1 MSQQRSNSAQFVLL
15 AVAVVAVS
23 MAAPIVVA
31 CSAPALA
38 IAFWRCALGSVAT
51 FSWLLLRRRW
61 DLRGVRMRWLL
72 LAGFALAV
80 HFAAW
85 IPSLRLTS
93 VAAATA
99 LVATVPI
106 WTALIARAAGRQ
118 IRWQT
123 WLGIGCAMLGV
134 LLLTGVN
141 ASGEATALIGDGLAL
156 LGGMAAA
163 GYLSVGARA
172 RQQLAAAEYNA
183 AVYGL
188 AAGALL
194 LLCLAADVQLS
205 GYSLRDWVLI
215 GLMTILAQL
224 LGHSVVNVVLRQLSA
239 TVVGLALLLEVPGAI
254 LVAAVWLGQVPEIT
268 IAPAIGCILA
278 GLAIVVVA
286 EGRLQRSRRATT
298 SP

>member
-1 MSQQRSNSAQFVLL
+1 ML
-15 AVAVVAVS
+15 AVAVIAVS
-23 MAAPIVVA
+23 LAAPIVVA

-38 IAFWRCALGSVAT
+38 IAFWRCALGSAAT

-61 DLRGVRMRWLL
+61 DVRRVWSRWRLF
-72 LAGFALAV
+72 AGIALAI

-106 WTALIARAAGRQ
+106 WTALIARVTGQR
-118 IRWQT
+118 ISWQV

-134 LLLTGVN
+134 LLLTGVG
-141 ASGEATALIGDGLAL
+141 ASSGSGALVGDGLAL
-156 LGGMAAA
+156 LGGVAAA
-163 GYLSVGARA
+163 GYLSAGARVR
-172 RQQLAAAEYNA
+172 RQLPAAEYNA

-194 LLCLAADVQLS
+194 LVCLAADVPLF
-205 GYSLRDWVLI
+205 GYSGRDWLLI
-215 GLMTILAQL
+215 GLMTVLAQL
-224 LGHSVVNVVLRQLSA
+224 LGHSLVNVVLRHLSA

-254 LVAAVWLGQVPEIT
+254 LVAAVWLGQVPQAT
-268 IAPAIGCILA
+268 IIPAIACILV
-278 GLAIVVVA
+278 GLAVVMLA
-286 EGRLQRSRRATT
+286 DGRRQLSGRPTPHA
-298 SP
+298 